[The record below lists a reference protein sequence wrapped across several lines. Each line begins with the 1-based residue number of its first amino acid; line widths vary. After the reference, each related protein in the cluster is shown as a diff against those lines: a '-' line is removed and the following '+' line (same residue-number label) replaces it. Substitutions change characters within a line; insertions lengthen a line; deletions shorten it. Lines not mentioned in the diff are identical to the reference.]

1 MSNCRNPYPA
11 IIIQNRIYR
20 QTTGTTQVNHPKE
33 TQVCRIQQDNSTFSS
48 IRQIL
53 FYPKNKLWQPKDY
66 PDYPS
71 LYIFLQ
77 PGAEVHLLLMR
88 TASLNVTH
96 FRKSPKPTNH
106 SSATS
111 LEMECPVPK
120 KKPQTKA
127 FFFKSNAENTPLSTN
142 ASTPSKASFKFEI
155 LG

>member
-33 TQVCRIQQDNSTFSS
+33 TQVCHIQQDNSTFSS

-120 KKPQTKA
+120 KKPQTKSVL
-127 FFFKSNAENTPLSTN
+127 FQIKCRKYTIIHKCQHPIKSFLQV
-142 ASTPSKASFKFEI
+142 
-155 LG
+155 

>member
-111 LEMECPVPK
+111 SRWNALSRRRNHR
-120 KKPQTKA
+120 QKA
-127 FFFKSNAENTPLSTN
+127 FFFQIKCRKYTIIHKCQHPIKSFLQV
-142 ASTPSKASFKFEI
+142 
-155 LG
+155 